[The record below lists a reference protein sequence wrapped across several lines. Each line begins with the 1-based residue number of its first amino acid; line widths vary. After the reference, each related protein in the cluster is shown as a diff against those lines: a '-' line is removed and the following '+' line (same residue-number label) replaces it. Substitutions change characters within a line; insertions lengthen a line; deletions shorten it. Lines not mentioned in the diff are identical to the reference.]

1 MKWLLIAPAVVLGL
15 VAAAALIGALLPKT
29 HVASRS
35 ARLGQPPEAVWAAIT
50 GPPDWRPEIKSFEA
64 LPPRDGHRRWREI
77 DRHGQ
82 AITFEEV
89 EAIPPKRLVGRIADT
104 NLAFGGGWT
113 YDITPVSGG
122 CILTITENGEVYN
135 PIFRFVSRFIV
146 GHTATLDAYLKALR
160 AKLGEA

>member
-1 MKWLLIAPAVVLGL
+1 MKWLLLGVFTAVGIVVAVAL
-15 VAAAALIGALLPKT
+15 VGALLPKA

-35 ARLGQPPEAVWAAIT
+35 ARFSRPPEAVWTVIT
-50 GPPDWRPEIKSFEA
+50 GPPDWRPEVRSFEI
-64 LPPRDGHRRWREI
+64 LPPRDGHRLWKEI

-89 EAIPPKRLVGRIADT
+89 ESIPPKHLVGRIADT
-104 NLAFGGGWT
+104 NLAFGGAWT
-113 YDITPVSGG
+113 YDIAPVSGG

-146 GHTATLDAYLKALR
+146 GHTATMDAYLKALR
-160 AKLGEA
+160 AKLSEA